1 MDVSLEKYTRQGRAN
16 TCIPKKTYQI
26 TSYEELDEPWD
37 NERSQQS
44 SQFEGEAD
52 PRSQDSSYNE
62 SRQYQS
68 FNNIRDSN
76 QYHETDDNDMRDNTI
91 FPRIIYYH
99 DINYS
104 YHEIIVEISTRNIGD
119 DDSLPTFLE
128 TIEGINIAPLN

>member
-1 MDVSLEKYTRQGRAN
+1 
-16 TCIPKKTYQI
+16 
-26 TSYEELDEPWD
+26 
-37 NERSQQS
+37 
-44 SQFEGEAD
+44 
-52 PRSQDSSYNE
+52 
-62 SRQYQS
+62 
-68 FNNIRDSN
+68 
-76 QYHETDDNDMRDNTI
+76 MRDNTI